1 MMMKSILKI
10 YSNDNLNNFLTTFFK
25 DYELTFM
32 SLQSIDYDLYKSQ
45 AKIIFINN
53 IEEAKLINFKKLDK
67 NFLIISK
74 LRNNYFNSNQN
85 IKVISS
91 PISINYLKNTIENFI
106 QNLRV
111 QFHDISIDNE
121 KLINSK
127 NNYFCYLTKAE
138 LEILSYLIKER
149 ETTKDFIKENILN
162 IKSNIETNSLE
173 SHLTRIR
180 KKMNKV
186 KTSVKIKTKNEKLL
200 III

>member
-1 MMMKSILKI
+1 MKSTLKI
-10 YSNDNLNNFLTTFFK
+10 YSNKNLNNFLKSFLNE
-25 DYELTFM
+25 YELNFTN
-32 SLQSIDYDLYKSQ
+32 LQSIDYDLQKSQ

-53 IEEAKLINFKKLDK
+53 IEEAKLINFKKLDN

-74 LRNNYFNSNQN
+74 LKNDYLNSNQN

-91 PISINYLKNTIENFI
+91 PISIKYLKNIIETFI
-106 QNLRV
+106 QNLRI

-121 KLINSK
+121 KLINLN
-127 NNYFCYLTKAE
+127 NNYFCHLTKAE
-138 LEILSYLIKER
+138 LDILTYLIKER
-149 ETTKDFIKENILN
+149 ETTKDFIKENILK

-186 KTSVKIKTKNEKLL
+186 NTTIKIKTKNEKLL
-200 III
+200 ITF

>member
-1 MMMKSILKI
+1 MKSKLKI
-10 YSNDNLNNFLTTFFK
+10 YSDENLNNFLKTFFK
-25 DYELTFM
+25 EYELTLLN
-32 SLQSIDYDLYKSQ
+32 LQSIDYDFHKSQ

-53 IEEAKLINFKKLDK
+53 IEEAKLINFKRLDN

-74 LRNNYFNSNQN
+74 LKNDYLNSNQN

-91 PISINYLKNTIENFI
+91 PISINYLKNTIENFV
-106 QNLRV
+106 QNLRI

-121 KLINSK
+121 KLINL
-127 NNYFCYLTKAE
+127 NNNSFCYLTKAE

-149 ETTKDFIKENILN
+149 EATKDFIKENILK

-180 KKMNKV
+180 KKMNIV
-186 KTSVKIKTKNEKLL
+186 KTTIKIKTKSEKLL
-200 III
+200 ITV

>member
-1 MMMKSILKI
+1 MKSTLKI
-10 YSNDNLNNFLTTFFK
+10 YSNKNLNNFLKTFFK
-25 DYELTFM
+25 EYELTFLN
-32 SLQSIDYDLYKSQ
+32 LQSIDYDLNKSQ
-45 AKIIFINN
+45 AKIILINN
-53 IEEAKLINFKKLDK
+53 NEEAKSINFEKLDN

-74 LRNNYFNSNQN
+74 LKNDYLNSNQN
-85 IKVISS
+85 IKVINS
-91 PISINYLKNTIENFI
+91 PISISYLKNTIENFV
-106 QNLRV
+106 QNLRI

-121 KLINSK
+121 KLINLN

-149 ETTKDFIKENILN
+149 ETTKDFIKENILK

-186 KTSVKIKTKNEKLL
+186 NTTIKIKTKNEKLL
-200 III
+200 ITI

>member
-1 MMMKSILKI
+1 MMKSTLKI
-10 YSNDNLNNFLTTFFK
+10 YSNENLNNFLKTFFK
-25 DYELTFM
+25 EYELTFM

-53 IEEAKLINFKKLDK
+53 IEEAKLINFKKLDN

-74 LRNNYFNSNQN
+74 LKNNYLNLNQN
-85 IKVISS
+85 IKVIKS

-121 KLINSK
+121 KLINLK

-149 ETTKDFIKENILN
+149 ETTKDFIKENILK

-186 KTSVKIKTKNEKLL
+186 KTSIKIKTKNEKLL
-200 III
+200 IMI

>member
-1 MMMKSILKI
+1 MKSTLKI
-10 YSNDNLNNFLTTFFK
+10 YSNKNLNNFLKSFLNE
-25 DYELTFM
+25 YELNFTN
-32 SLQSIDYDLYKSQ
+32 LQSIDYDLQKSQ

-53 IEEAKLINFKKLDK
+53 IEEAKLINFKKLDN
-67 NFLIISK
+67 NFLIISRLK
-74 LRNNYFNSNQN
+74 NDYLNTNQN

-91 PISINYLKNTIENFI
+91 PISINYFKNTIVNFI
-106 QNLRV
+106 QNITI

-121 KLINSK
+121 KLINLN

-149 ETTKDFIKENILN
+149 ETTKDFIKENILK

-180 KKMNKV
+180 KKMNKI
-186 KTSVKIKTKNEKLL
+186 KTNIKIKTKNEKLL
-200 III
+200 ISI

>member
-1 MMMKSILKI
+1 MKSTLKI
-10 YSNDNLNNFLTTFFK
+10 YSNKNLNNFLKSFLK
-25 DYELTFM
+25 EYELTFM
-32 SLQSIDYDLYKSQ
+32 NLQSIDYDLQKSQ
-45 AKIIFINN
+45 AKIIFVNN
-53 IEEAKLINFKKLDK
+53 IEEAKLINFKKLDN

-74 LRNNYFNSNQN
+74 LKNDYLNSNQN

-91 PISINYLKNTIENFI
+91 PISIKYLKNTIETFI
-106 QNLRV
+106 QNLRI

-121 KLINSK
+121 KLINLN

-138 LEILSYLIKER
+138 LDILTYLIKER
-149 ETTKDFIKENILN
+149 ETTKDFIKENILK

-186 KTSVKIKTKNEKLL
+186 NTTIKIKTKNEKLL
-200 III
+200 ITI

>member
-1 MMMKSILKI
+1 MKSTLKI
-10 YSNDNLNNFLTTFFK
+10 YSNKNLNNFLKSFLK
-25 DYELTFM
+25 EYELNFM
-32 SLQSIDYDLYKSQ
+32 NLQSIDYDLQKSQ
-45 AKIIFINN
+45 ARIIFINN
-53 IEEAKLINFKKLDK
+53 IEEAKLINFKKLDN

-74 LRNNYFNSNQN
+74 LKNDYLNSNQN

-91 PISINYLKNTIENFI
+91 PISIKYLKNTIETFI
-106 QNLRV
+106 QNLRI

-121 KLINSK
+121 KLINLN

-138 LEILSYLIKER
+138 FEILSYLIKER
-149 ETTKDFIKENILN
+149 ETTKDFIKENILK

-186 KTSVKIKTKNEKLL
+186 NTTIKIKTKNEKLL
-200 III
+200 ISI

>member
-1 MMMKSILKI
+1 MKSTLKI
-10 YSNDNLNNFLTTFFK
+10 YSNKNLNNFLKTFFTE
-25 DYELTFM
+25 YELTFM
-32 SLQSIDYDLYKSQ
+32 NLQSIDYDLQKSQ

-53 IEEAKLINFKKLDK
+53 IEEAKLINFKKLDN

-74 LRNNYFNSNQN
+74 LKNGYLNSNQN
-85 IKVISS
+85 IKIISS
-91 PISINYLKNTIENFI
+91 PVSLKYLKNTIETFI
-106 QNLRV
+106 QNLRI

-121 KLINSK
+121 KLINLN

-138 LEILSYLIKER
+138 FEILSYLIKER
-149 ETTKDFIKENILN
+149 ETTKDFIKENILK

-186 KTSVKIKTKNEKLL
+186 KTKSFFTCLPS
-200 III
+200 

>member
-1 MMMKSILKI
+1 MKSTLKI
-10 YSNDNLNNFLTTFFK
+10 YSNANLNNFLKTFLK
-25 DYELTFM
+25 EYESTFM
-32 SLQSIDYDLYKSQ
+32 NLESIDYDLHKSQ

-53 IEEAKLINFKKLDK
+53 IEEAKSINFKKIDN

-74 LRNNYFNSNQN
+74 LNNNYLKSNQN
-85 IKVISS
+85 IKIISS

-106 QNLRV
+106 QNLRI
-111 QFHDISIDNE
+111 QFHDIFIDNE
-121 KLINSK
+121 KLINLN

-149 ETTKDFIKENILN
+149 ETTKNFIKENILK

-186 KTSVKIKTKNEKLL
+186 KTTIKIKTKNEKLL
-200 III
+200 ITI

>member
-1 MMMKSILKI
+1 MKSTLKI
-10 YSNDNLNNFLTTFFK
+10 YSNGNLNNFLKTFFK
-25 DYELTFM
+25 EYELTFIN
-32 SLQSIDYDLYKSQ
+32 LQSIDYDLYKSQ

-53 IEEAKLINFKKLDK
+53 IEEAKLINFKKLDN

-74 LRNNYFNSNQN
+74 LKNNYLNPNEN

-91 PISINYLKNTIENFI
+91 PTSINYLKNTIENFI
-106 QNLRV
+106 QNLRI
-111 QFHDISIDNE
+111 QFHDISIENE
-121 KLINSK
+121 KLINLN

-149 ETTKDFIKENILN
+149 ETTKDFIKENILK

-186 KTSVKIKTKNEKLL
+186 NTTIKIKTKNEKLL
-200 III
+200 ITI

>member
-1 MMMKSILKI
+1 MKSTLKI
-10 YSNDNLNNFLTTFFK
+10 YSNKNLNNFLKSFLK
-25 DYELTFM
+25 EYELTFM
-32 SLQSIDYDLYKSQ
+32 SLQSIDYDLQKSQ

-53 IEEAKLINFKKLDK
+53 IEEAKLINFKKLDN

-74 LRNNYFNSNQN
+74 LKNDYLNSNQT

-91 PISINYLKNTIENFI
+91 PISIKYLKNTIETFI
-106 QNLRV
+106 QNLRI

-121 KLINSK
+121 KLINLN

-138 LEILSYLIKER
+138 LDILTYLIKER
-149 ETTKDFIKENILN
+149 ETTKDFIKENILK

-186 KTSVKIKTKNEKLL
+186 DTTIKIKTKNEKLL
-200 III
+200 ITI

>member
-1 MMMKSILKI
+1 MKSTLKI
-10 YSNDNLNNFLTTFFK
+10 YSNENLNNFLKTFFK
-25 DYELTFM
+25 EYELTFM

-53 IEEAKLINFKKLDK
+53 IEEAKLINFKKLDN

-74 LRNNYFNSNQN
+74 LKNNYLNLNQN
-85 IKVISS
+85 IKVIKS

-121 KLINSK
+121 KLINLK

-149 ETTKDFIKENILN
+149 ETTKDFIKENILK

-186 KTSVKIKTKNEKLL
+186 KTSIKIKTKNEKLL
-200 III
+200 IMI

>member
-1 MMMKSILKI
+1 MKSTLKI
-10 YSNDNLNNFLTTFFK
+10 YSNKNLNNFLKSFLNE
-25 DYELTFM
+25 YELNFTN
-32 SLQSIDYDLYKSQ
+32 LQSIDYDLQKSQ

-53 IEEAKLINFKKLDK
+53 IEEAKLINFKKLDN

-74 LRNNYFNSNQN
+74 LKNDYLNSNQN

-91 PISINYLKNTIENFI
+91 PISIKYLKNIIETFI
-106 QNLRV
+106 QNLRI

-121 KLINSK
+121 KLINLN
-127 NNYFCYLTKAE
+127 NNYFCHLTKAE
-138 LEILSYLIKER
+138 LDILTYLIKER
-149 ETTKDFIKENILN
+149 ETTKDFIKENILK

-186 KTSVKIKTKNEKLL
+186 NTTIKIKTKNEKLL
-200 III
+200 ITI

>member
-1 MMMKSILKI
+1 MKSTLKI
-10 YSNDNLNNFLTTFFK
+10 YSNKNLNNFLKSFLK
-25 DYELTFM
+25 EYELNFM
-32 SLQSIDYDLYKSQ
+32 NLQSIDYDLQKSQ
-45 AKIIFINN
+45 AKIIFVNN
-53 IEEAKLINFKKLDK
+53 IEEAKLINFKKLDN

-74 LRNNYFNSNQN
+74 LKNDYLNSNQN

-91 PISINYLKNTIENFI
+91 PISIKYLKNTIETFV
-106 QNLRV
+106 QNLRI

-121 KLINSK
+121 KLINLN

-138 LEILSYLIKER
+138 LDILTYLIKER
-149 ETTKDFIKENILN
+149 ETTKDFIKENILK

-186 KTSVKIKTKNEKLL
+186 NTTIKIKTKNEKLL
-200 III
+200 ITI

>member
-1 MMMKSILKI
+1 MKSTLKI
-10 YSNDNLNNFLTTFFK
+10 YSNENLNKFLKTFFREF
-25 DYELTFM
+25 ELTFTN
-32 SLQSIDYDLYKSQ
+32 LQSIDYDAHKSQ

-53 IEEAKLINFKKLDK
+53 IEEAKLINFKKLDN
-67 NFLIISK
+67 NFLIISRLK
-74 LRNNYFNSNQN
+74 NDYLNINQK

-91 PISINYLKNTIENFI
+91 PISINYFKNTIVNFI
-106 QNLRV
+106 QNITI

-121 KLINSK
+121 KLINLN

-149 ETTKDFIKENILN
+149 ETTKDFIKENILK

-186 KTSVKIKTKNEKLL
+186 KTRIKIKTKNEKLL

>member
-1 MMMKSILKI
+1 MKSTLKI
-10 YSNDNLNNFLTTFFK
+10 YSNKNLNNFLKSFLK
-25 DYELTFM
+25 EYELTFM
-32 SLQSIDYDLYKSQ
+32 SLQSIDYDLQKSQ

-53 IEEAKLINFKKLDK
+53 IEEAKLINFKKLDN

-74 LRNNYFNSNQN
+74 LKNDYLNSNQT

-91 PISINYLKNTIENFI
+91 PISIKYLKNTIETFI
-106 QNLRV
+106 QNLRI

-121 KLINSK
+121 KLINLN

-138 LEILSYLIKER
+138 LDILTYLIKER
-149 ETTKDFIKENILN
+149 ETTKDFIKENILK

-186 KTSVKIKTKNEKLL
+186 NTTIKIKTKNEKLL
-200 III
+200 LTI

>member
-1 MMMKSILKI
+1 MKSKLKI
-10 YSNDNLNNFLTTFFK
+10 YSNENLNNFLKTFFK
-25 DYELTFM
+25 EYELTLM
-32 SLQSIDYDLYKSQ
+32 SLQSIDYELHKSQ

-53 IEEAKLINFKKLDK
+53 IEEAKLINFNKLDN

-74 LRNNYFNSNQN
+74 LKKNYLNSNQN

-91 PISINYLKNTIENFI
+91 PVSINYLNNTIENFL
-106 QNLRV
+106 QNLRI

-121 KLINSK
+121 KLINL
-127 NNYFCYLTKAE
+127 NNNCFCYLTKAE

-149 ETTKDFIKENILN
+149 ETTKDFIKKNILK

-180 KKMNKV
+180 KKKKKV
-186 KTSVKIKTKNEKLL
+186 NTTIKIKTKNEKLL
-200 III
+200 ITI

>member
-106 QNLRV
+106 QN
-111 QFHDISIDNE
+111 
-121 KLINSK
+121 
-127 NNYFCYLTKAE
+127 
-138 LEILSYLIKER
+138 
-149 ETTKDFIKENILN
+149 
-162 IKSNIETNSLE
+162 
-173 SHLTRIR
+173 
-180 KKMNKV
+180 
-186 KTSVKIKTKNEKLL
+186 
-200 III
+200 

>member
-1 MMMKSILKI
+1 MKSTLKI
-10 YSNDNLNNFLTTFFK
+10 YSNENLNKFLKTFFK
-25 DYELTFM
+25 EFELIFM
-32 SLQSIDYDLYKSQ
+32 NLKSIDYDAHKSQ

-53 IEEAKLINFKKLDK
+53 IEEAKLINFKKLDN

-74 LRNNYFNSNQN
+74 LKNDYLNTNQN

-91 PISINYLKNTIENFI
+91 PISINYFKNTIVNFI
-106 QNLRV
+106 QNLTI

-121 KLINSK
+121 KLINLN

-149 ETTKDFIKENILN
+149 ETTKDFIKENILK

-180 KKMNKV
+180 KKMNKI
-186 KTSVKIKTKNEKLL
+186 KTNIKIKTKNEKLL
-200 III
+200 ITI

>member
-1 MMMKSILKI
+1 MKSTLKI
-10 YSNDNLNNFLTTFFK
+10 YSNKNLNNFLKSFLK
-25 DYELTFM
+25 EYELTFM
-32 SLQSIDYDLYKSQ
+32 SLQSIDYDLQKSQ

-53 IEEAKLINFKKLDK
+53 IEEAKLINFKKLDN

-74 LRNNYFNSNQN
+74 LKNDYLNTNQN

-91 PISINYLKNTIENFI
+91 PISINYFKNTIVNFI
-106 QNLRV
+106 QNLTI

-121 KLINSK
+121 KLINLN

-149 ETTKDFIKENILN
+149 ETTKDFIKENILK

-180 KKMNKV
+180 KKMNKI
-186 KTSVKIKTKNEKLL
+186 KTNIKIKTKNERLL
-200 III
+200 ITI

>member
-1 MMMKSILKI
+1 MKSTLKI
-10 YSNDNLNNFLTTFFK
+10 YSNENLYKFLKTFFK
-25 DYELTFM
+25 EFELIFTN
-32 SLQSIDYDLYKSQ
+32 LKSIDYDAHKSQ

-53 IEEAKLINFKKLDK
+53 IEEAKLINFKKLDN

-74 LRNNYFNSNQN
+74 LKNDYLNTNQN

-91 PISINYLKNTIENFI
+91 PISINYFKNTIVNFI
-106 QNLRV
+106 QNLTI

-121 KLINSK
+121 KLINLN

-149 ETTKDFIKENILN
+149 ETTKDFIKENILK

-180 KKMNKV
+180 KKMNKI
-186 KTSVKIKTKNEKLL
+186 KTNIKIKTKNEKLL
-200 III
+200 ITI

>member
-1 MMMKSILKI
+1 MKSTLEI
-10 YSNDNLNNFLTTFFK
+10 YSNENLNNFLKIFFK
-25 DYELTFM
+25 EYELTFL
-32 SLQSIDYDLYKSQ
+32 SLQSIDYDLHKSQ

-53 IEEAKLINFKKLDK
+53 IEETKLINFKKLDN

-74 LRNNYFNSNQN
+74 LKNNYLNSNQN

-111 QFHDISIDNE
+111 QFHDISINNE
-121 KLINSK
+121 KLINLN

-149 ETTKDFIKENILN
+149 ETTKDFIKENILK

-186 KTSVKIKTKNEKLL
+186 KTSIKIKTKNEKLL

>member
-1 MMMKSILKI
+1 M
-10 YSNDNLNNFLTTFFK
+10 NL
-25 DYELTFM
+25 E
-32 SLQSIDYDLYKSQ
+32 SIDYDLHKSQ
-45 AKIIFINN
+45 AKIVFINN
-53 IEEAKLINFKKLDK
+53 IEEVKLVNFKKLDN

-74 LRNNYFNSNQN
+74 LKNNYLNPNEN

-91 PISINYLKNTIENFI
+91 PTSINYLKNTIENFI
-106 QNLRV
+106 QNLRI
-111 QFHDISIDNE
+111 QFHDISIENE
-121 KLINSK
+121 KLINLN

-149 ETTKDFIKENILN
+149 ETTKDFIKENILK

-186 KTSVKIKTKNEKLL
+186 NTTIKIKTKNEKLL
-200 III
+200 ITI

>member
-1 MMMKSILKI
+1 MKSTLKI
-10 YSNDNLNNFLTTFFK
+10 YSNKNLNNFLKSFLK
-25 DYELTFM
+25 EYELTFM
-32 SLQSIDYDLYKSQ
+32 SLQSIDYDLQKSQ

-53 IEEAKLINFKKLDK
+53 IEEAKLINFKKLDN

-74 LRNNYFNSNQN
+74 LKDDYLNSNQT

-91 PISINYLKNTIENFI
+91 PISIKYLKNTIETFI
-106 QNLRV
+106 QNLRI

-121 KLINSK
+121 KLINLN

-138 LEILSYLIKER
+138 LDILTYLIKER
-149 ETTKDFIKENILN
+149 ETTKDFIKENILK

-186 KTSVKIKTKNEKLL
+186 NTTIKIKTKNEKLL
-200 III
+200 ITI

>member
-1 MMMKSILKI
+1 MKSTLKI
-10 YSNDNLNNFLTTFFK
+10 YSNESLNSFLKTFFK
-25 DYELTFM
+25 EYELTFM
-32 SLQSIDYDLYKSQ
+32 NLQSIDYDLHKSQ

-53 IEEAKLINFKKLDK
+53 IEEAKLINFKKLDN
-67 NFLIISK
+67 NFLIVSK
-74 LRNNYFNSNQN
+74 LKNNYLNSNQN
-85 IKVISS
+85 IKVIRT

-111 QFHDISIDNE
+111 QFHDISIDND
-121 KLINSK
+121 KLINL
-127 NNYFCYLTKAE
+127 NNNHFCYLTKAE

-149 ETTKDFIKENILN
+149 ETTKDFIKENILK

-180 KKMNKV
+180 KKMNKI
-186 KTSVKIKTKNEKLL
+186 KTSIKIKTKNEKLL

>member
-1 MMMKSILKI
+1 MKSTLKI
-10 YSNDNLNNFLTTFFK
+10 YSNENLNKFLKTFFREF
-25 DYELTFM
+25 ELTFTN
-32 SLQSIDYDLYKSQ
+32 LQSIDYDAHKSQ

-53 IEEAKLINFKKLDK
+53 IEEAKLINFKKLDN
-67 NFLIISK
+67 NFLIISRLK
-74 LRNNYFNSNQN
+74 NDYLNINQK

-91 PISINYLKNTIENFI
+91 PISINYFKNTIVNFI
-106 QNLRV
+106 QNITI

-121 KLINSK
+121 KLINLN

-149 ETTKDFIKENILN
+149 ETTKDFIKENILK

-180 KKMNKV
+180 KKMNKI
-186 KTSVKIKTKNEKLL
+186 KTNIKIKTKNEKLL
-200 III
+200 ITI